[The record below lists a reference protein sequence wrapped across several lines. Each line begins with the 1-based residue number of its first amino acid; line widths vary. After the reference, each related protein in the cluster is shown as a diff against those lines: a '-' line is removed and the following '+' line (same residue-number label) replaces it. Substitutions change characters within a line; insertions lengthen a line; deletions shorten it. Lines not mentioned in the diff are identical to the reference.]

1 MPKSVRNKQNPK
13 NAQSTLFKKL
23 TRLLSGPIVNYRT
36 QTARRLKRRQLDM
49 YAKRFTSASGKQFK
63 RMDYNPF
70 AGLYGNAQN
79 SQNRLERYVDFDQM
93 EYTPEIASA
102 LDIYADEM
110 TNHSFLSPLMSI
122 DCNNE
127 EIKGIL
133 NAPDKRSSTRL
144 ESLAA
149 SERAPA
155 YVPSSCGG

>member
-1 MPKSVRNKQNPK
+1 MPGPRKINPK
-13 NAQSTLFKKL
+13 NQQSTLFKKL

-36 QTARRLKRRQLDM
+36 QTARRLRRRQLDK
-49 YAKRFTSASGKQFK
+49 YAQKFTSASGKQFK

-70 AGLYGNAQN
+70 SGLYSGAQAG
-79 SQNRLERYVDFDQM
+79 QNRLERYVDFDQM

-110 TNHSFLSPLMSI
+110 TTHSALQPLMTI

-133 NAPDKRSSTRL
+133 HALYFNVMNLGFIFLGPGIIYYPL
-144 ESLAA
+144 NNHG
-149 SERAPA
+149 
-155 YVPSSCGG
+155 YCC